1 MYDIVR
7 QKRLVNITNITT
19 DDIAQLDEAG
29 LNMEIQRYLAAR
41 RNLRSRKMSKKR
53 RKELIDGG
61 TSKYNVKQ
69 QVTSHNKS
77 QHTKEFRMKSVSL
90 RHPATS
96 DANKYMERRGKKL
109 KL

>member
-1 MYDIVR
+1 MG
-7 QKRLVNITNITT
+7 
-19 DDIAQLDEAG
+19 E
-29 LNMEIQRYLAAR
+29 LA
-41 RNLRSRKMSKKR
+41 NTMSN
-53 RKELIDGG
+53 
-61 TSKYNVKQ
+61 SKS
-69 QVTSHNKS
+69 QVTTSHNKS

>member
-53 RKELIDGG
+53 KTKRRRK
-61 TSKYNVKQ
+61 V
-69 QVTSHNKS
+69 
-77 QHTKEFRMKSVSL
+77 
-90 RHPATS
+90 
-96 DANKYMERRGKKL
+96 ERVNRWGN
-109 KL
+109 